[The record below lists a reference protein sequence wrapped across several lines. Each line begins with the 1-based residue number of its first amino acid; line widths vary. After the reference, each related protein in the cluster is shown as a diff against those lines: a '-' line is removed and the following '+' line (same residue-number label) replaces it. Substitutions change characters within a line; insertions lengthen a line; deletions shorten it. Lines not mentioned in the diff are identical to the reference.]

1 MDSTVSTPDEVRSI
15 AARITGEG
23 LDSEKLVTGDDEVRA
38 FLEKNTEK
46 IPPAVEMLKRLKK
59 YDISD

>member
-15 AARITGEG
+15 AARINGEG

-38 FLEKNTEK
+38 FLGKNTGK
-46 IPPAVEMLKRLKK
+46 IPPAVEMLERLKK
-59 YDISD
+59 YEKSD